1 MLDVYLKSFSCDL
14 SVIAFSETWLKP
26 TIGNLE
32 IFCSN
37 YQVFR
42 NDRIERRGGGVL
54 IAVHSSIPSSLVL
67 IPDVFNIETVCVRL
81 TFSYMNIFVICSY
94 IPPSL
99 DSSVYSDFA
108 CILEAVNDLM
118 SARDVFIVC
127 GDFNIPDVSWL
138 RCSEGGYMVPSSH
151 GRMNNFF
158 DVVSSLGLM
167 QINNVFNVSNRLLDL
182 IYSNINELSLLR
194 TVPFVSPE
202 DKYHP
207 TLLFKLDLC
216 VNDNSDRTFQLFS
229 RSFNFSR
236 ANFGIL
242 RESLNNVLWPSFS
255 NDFSGS
261 CVEFYEILYSYFCL
275 SVPVTY
281 CNENTSSPPWYT
293 KELRYLKNRRNRLY
307 KKFKISGSAID
318 YLNYSTVMHRC
329 DSLNR
334 RLYEMYLLKVKS
346 RLNSDPKGFY
356 NFVNSKRKVKGYP
369 ASLNYR
375 GTAKSS
381 DCDIADLFAS
391 FFQST
396 YVDSCDPILSYPY
409 RIQCFDLM
417 FNLSFSYHE
426 VYSALLALKPSTRAG
441 PDGVPAIVLREC
453 ADFLFIPLTKMFN
466 RSLSIG
472 VFPEIWK
479 ESFIVP
485 LFKSGCR
492 SNVENYRGIAKLSA
506 IPKLFEQLITRKIVH
521 SLSSIVSPSQHGFL
535 KGKSAVTNLLEFTS
549 YAFSNFSSKLQTD
562 TIYTDFSKAF
572 DRVDHSLLLLKLD
585 LIGFPVGLI
594 NWLSSYLLNRT
605 QLVLFKGTLSRRI
618 LVTSGVPQG
627 SHLGPILFNL
637 FVNDLPS
644 VIHNS
649 SILMYADDVK
659 LFRSLKSSE
668 ECSLLQDDLN
678 RLVIWCESNHMLL
691 NLSKCKKMS
700 FNRGKVIETSYMISE
715 NILEN
720 VSSFCDLGITLDPK
734 LNFNS
739 HIDACVS
746 KSSSVLGFI
755 KRWSR
760 EFDDPYLSKR
770 LFTSLVRPIL
780 EYGSLVWSPYYSC
793 HVNRIESVQKQFLL
807 FALRSLAW
815 NPNINLPPYLQRLA
829 LINLPT
835 LERRRIM
842 LGVCFIVKLINGE
855 INSPDLT
862 SKLNFN
868 VPFRVSRQFS
878 PLNLPAI
885 KYNYEELNPIYKL
898 CKNFNKISNF
908 ISITDSIESIK
919 LVILNNNVI

>member
-26 TIGNLE
+26 TTGNLE

-42 NDRIERRGGGVL
+42 DDRLERRGGGVL
-54 IAVHSSIPSSLVL
+54 IAVHCSIPSSLVCT
-67 IPDVFNIETVCVRL
+67 PDVFNIETVCVRL
-81 TFSYMNIFVICSY
+81 TFSLMNIFIICAY
-94 IPPSL
+94 IPPSF
-99 DSSVYSDFA
+99 DPSVYSDFA
-108 CILEAVNDLM
+108 RILEAVNDLM
-118 SARDVFIVC
+118 SPRDVFIVC

-138 RCSEGGYMVPSSH
+138 RCSERGFMVPSSQ
-151 GRMNNFF
+151 GRMNHFF
-158 DVVSSLGLM
+158 DAVSSLGLM

-182 IYSNINELSLLR
+182 IYSNVNELSVLR

-216 VNDNSDRTFQLFS
+216 VNDNSTRSFPLFS
-229 RSFNFSR
+229 RSFNFTR

-255 NDFSGS
+255 DSFST
-261 CVEFYEILYSYFCL
+261 CFVEFYDILNSCFCL
-275 SVPVTY
+275 SVPVT
-281 CNENTSSPPWYT
+281 NRKENTSSPPWYT
-293 KELRYLKNRRNRLY
+293 RELRYLKNRRNRLY

-318 YLNYSTVMHRC
+318 YSNYSIVMHRC
-329 DSLNR
+329 DTLNR
-334 RLYEMYLLKVKS
+334 RLYEIYLLRVKS

-356 NFVNSKRKVKGYP
+356 NFVNSKRRVKGFP
-369 ASLNYR
+369 ASLNFR
-375 GTAKSS
+375 GTGKSS
-381 DCDIADLFAS
+381 DREIADLFAS

-396 YVDSCDPILSYPY
+396 YVESCDPLLTYPY
-409 RIQCFDLM
+409 RIQSFDLM
-417 FNLSFSYHE
+417 FNVSFSYHE
-426 VYSALLALKPSTRAG
+426 VYSALLALKPSSYAG

-453 ADFLFIPLTKMFN
+453 ADMLFIPLTKMFN
-466 RSLSIG
+466 QSLSSG
-472 VFPEIWK
+472 VFPELWK
-479 ESFIVP
+479 KSFIVP
-485 LFKSGCR
+485 LYKSGCR

-506 IPKLFEQLITRKIVH
+506 IPKLFEQLISRKIVH
-521 SLSSIVSPSQHGFL
+521 SLSSVVSPCQHGFF
-535 KGKSAVTNLLEFTS
+535 KGKSTVTNLLEFTS
-549 YAFSNFSSKLQTD
+549 HVFSNFSCKLQTD
-562 TIYTDFSKAF
+562 AIYMDFSKAF
-572 DRVDHSLLLLKLD
+572 DRVDHGLLLLKLD

-605 QLVLFKGTLSRRI
+605 QLVLFKGTLSRQI
-618 LVTSGVPQG
+618 LVSSGVPQG

-659 LFRSLKSSE
+659 LYRSLKSAE
-668 ECSLLQDDLN
+668 ECGLLQDDLN
-678 RLVIWCESNHMLL
+678 RLVIWCQSNHMLL

-700 FNRGKVIETSYMISE
+700 FNRGTVTQTSYEISE
-715 NILEN
+715 IVLEN
-720 VSSFCDLGITLDPK
+720 VSSFCDLGITLDSK
-734 LNFNS
+734 LNFNL
-739 HIDACVS
+739 HIDAVVS
-746 KSSSVLGFI
+746 KSSNVLGFI

-807 FALRSLAW
+807 FALRNLAW
-815 NPNINLPPYLQRLA
+815 NPDINLPPYLHRLA

-842 LGVCFIVKLINGE
+842 LGICFVVKLINGE

-868 VPFRVSRQFS
+868 VPFRVSRHFS
-878 PLNLPAI
+878 PLCLPVI

-898 CKNFNKISNF
+898 CKNFNKVSNL

-919 LVILNNNVI
+919 RLVLNNNVF